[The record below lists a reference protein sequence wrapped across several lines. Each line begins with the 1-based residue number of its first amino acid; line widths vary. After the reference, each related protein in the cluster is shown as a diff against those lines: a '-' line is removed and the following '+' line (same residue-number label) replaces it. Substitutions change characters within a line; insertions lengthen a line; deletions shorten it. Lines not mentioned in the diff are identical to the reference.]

1 MIKSLKEI
9 AGDLK
14 VKAGYTTAFF
24 ILLISSLFTLYAN
37 NQLIKQTA
45 WVNNTNKVIINLE
58 MLVSGIKDAETGLRG
73 YLNTRDTSFLAPY
86 NKSFVIVNNSFRSLK
101 KDTWND
107 ALQQKHLD
115 TLSSIIRERYNRL
128 SFAIFSFQHNNYI
141 INDSMINSFY
151 KGKMAMDQIRSIVST
166 MQVYEDDQLT
176 DRNKVLHN
184 KYIALNIIIITSFVI
199 ATICAL
205 LGYYT
210 YRRENKARLIS
221 DRKVADY
228 QKELKQQIE
237 ELDNANAALVQ
248 MKRSEK
254 FSATGRI
261 ARTIAHEVR
270 NPLTNIDLAVAQV
283 KADLPAQDE
292 NINMLFSMVTRNSKR
307 INQLISELLNA
318 TRFTELNY
326 SSALITTIMD
336 EALLLAKDRL
346 ELHHIKVVKKYSGDI
361 FNITLDTEKIK
372 IAFLNLIVNAVE
384 AMEPNKGLL
393 QIQIKSGTDKYTV
406 EITDNGHG
414 MTEEQLNKVFE
425 PYFSTKSTG
434 NGLGLTNTANIILN
448 HKGDISVTSKPGEGT
463 TFVIKFDIS
472 TQQ

>member
-9 AGDLK
+9 AEDIK
-14 VKAGYTTAFF
+14 VKAGYTTAFI
-24 ILLISSLFTLYAN
+24 ILLISSLFTLYGN

-45 WVNNTNKVIINLE
+45 WVNNTNKVIKNLE
-58 MLVSGIKDAETGLRG
+58 ILVSGIKDAETGLRG
-73 YLNTRDTSFLAPY
+73 YLNTRDAAFLAPY
-86 NKSFVIVNNSFRSLK
+86 HSSFAVVNNSFSALK

-107 ALQQKHLD
+107 AFQQKRLD
-115 TLSSIIRERYNRL
+115 TLSSNIQERYNRL
-128 SFAIFSFQHNNYI
+128 SFVFSSFQNNNYI
-141 INDSMINSFY
+141 IDEATTKSFY
-151 KGKMAMDQIRSIVST
+151 KGKAAMDKIRSIVSS
-166 MQVYEDDQLT
+166 MQNHEEDLLT
-176 DRNKVLHN
+176 ARNEELQDR
-184 KYIALNIIIITSFVI
+184 YIALNIIIITSFVI
-199 ATICAL
+199 AIICAL
-205 LGYYT
+205 FGFYT
-210 YRRENKARLIS
+210 YRRENTARLIS

-228 QKELKQQIE
+228 QKELQQQIA
-237 ELDNANAALVQ
+237 ELDNANAALVL

-283 KADLPAQDE
+283 RADLPVQDE
-292 NINMLFSMVTRNSKR
+292 NINMLFNMVTRNSKR

-318 TRFTELNY
+318 TRFAELNF
-326 SSALITTIMD
+326 SSVYINRIMD
-336 EALLLAKDRL
+336 DALLLAKDRL
-346 ELHHIKVVKKYSGDI
+346 ELNNIKVEKKYSGDI
-361 FNITLDTEKIK
+361 CNITVDPEKVK

-384 AMEPNKGLL
+384 AMEPGKGLL
-393 QIQIKSGTDKYTV
+393 QIQIRGEAGKCIV

-448 HKGDISVTSKPGEGT
+448 HKGDISVTSKPFQGT
-463 TFVIKFDIS
+463 TFIIKFDPS
-472 TQQ
+472 AQQ